1 MDQAKEDLVTLV
13 NEKHISAVQI
23 MANRLGIEEDE
34 VRNLLTQLIEEGLL
48 DGHITE
54 DGSRFYR
61 SNVEVEVTP
70 ESVEEEYVPDF
81 MKYNTKP
88 GKLVAYVGIMVMVFG
103 GIIYVLSAANL
114 YYQNIGMVLL
124 LFGLIALLV
133 GGYWIGRRKTPM

>member
-1 MDQAKEDLVTLV
+1 MDQAKQDLLTLV

-23 MANRLGIEEDE
+23 MANRLGIEEDQ

-54 DGSRFYR
+54 DGSRFFR
-61 SNVEVEVTP
+61 SNVKVEITP
-70 ESVEEEYVPDF
+70 ESVEEEYVPEF

-88 GKLVAYVGIMVMVFG
+88 GKIVAYIGLMVMVLAIVFM
-103 GIIYVLSAANL
+103 VLFAGNI

-124 LFGLIALLV
+124 GFGLLILLP
-133 GGYWIGRRKTPM
+133 GLYWIGRRKTPM

>member
-1 MDQAKEDLVTLV
+1 MDQAKRDLV

-48 DGHITE
+48 NGHITE

-61 SNVEVEVTP
+61 SNMKVEITP
-70 ESVEEEYVPDF
+70 ESVEEEYVPEF

-88 GKLVAYVGIMVMVFG
+88 GKLVAYVGFMVMVFG
-103 GIIYVLSAANL
+103 GIIYFLSAANL

>member
-1 MDQAKEDLVTLV
+1 MDQAKRDLVTLV

-48 DGHITE
+48 NGHITE

-61 SNVEVEVTP
+61 SNMKVEITP
-70 ESVEEEYVPDF
+70 ESVEEEYVPEF

-88 GKLVAYVGIMVMVFG
+88 GKLVAYVGFMVMVFG
-103 GIIYVLSAANL
+103 GIIYFLSAANL